1 MGQRMVYLPP
11 DSLQKLKAC
20 SFLEA
25 FSSIHQFAGFFPTS
39 LPALTGYVPYSMQ
52 ASQNRE

>member
-1 MGQRMVYLPP
+1 MGQKMVYLPP